1 MTKTTI
7 APALDISRLSEITL
21 AVINARLDGA
31 GEGTAAAFDHVGGLT
46 NMIFE
51 LLAIDLRS
59 GGTAISRASADLVLT
74 ALRESGYLPPD
85 NASDADIVR
94 LLDETGAS
102 FSRSAA
108 EADAHARALLQAAA
122 VAMRAGDPFAAM
134 TFIDGPEG
142 AGIGWQLTR
151 DEVQKR
157 ITERTPVKT

>member
-1 MTKTTI
+1 MKLVAAVSMGNASAGSPVNSI
-7 APALDISRLSEITL
+7 GMRCHNRSSPWCQFRLLYPILHT
-21 AVINARLDGA
+21 
-31 GEGTAAAFDHVGGLT
+31 
-46 NMIFE
+46 
-51 LLAIDLRS
+51 
-59 GGTAISRASADLVLT
+59 ISRASADLVLT

-142 AGIGWQLTR
+142 AGIG
-151 DEVQKR
+151 
-157 ITERTPVKT
+157 